1 MRKLSSSQLALI
13 GSALV
18 VASTSCSTLK
28 LITNSNKNIT
38 SNSITSTQSLEQR
51 ASQRVSQGIN
61 ISKLNIDSAIVSDL
75 ALYRY
80 EILEMP
86 PDIRRIGGDSIDL
99 SYERPE
105 SIDSS
110 VIAHNFT
117 VRQHALQVYPEK
129 YFSGFKSYLG
139 MIFQAG
145 DDFRTTFR
153 VPSETLISVFFE
165 ESGFDPYIISTA
177 PAFGI
182 GQITRETAEWLGM
195 HVYSQKKY
203 PKLYKYETELA
214 AVKKQYKFAGNAA
227 SANFRNNIFKTA
239 EMYKLKA
246 DSLYKV
252 QEQLLVKFEGAL
264 REVDVKKL
272 DDDRLV
278 PRIAIPK
285 AVWYFTSLA
294 RQIQRMYHCSDE
306 QAINW
311 AIDAY
316 NAGLGSIE
324 YVKPATETSIYNR
337 LIHKD
342 EPKLFPYAPH
352 QNQKYVPSVFN
363 GIPSSKPPRD
373 FLQPKK

>member
-1 MRKLSSSQLALI
+1 MHKKISHSKLLLI

-18 VASTSCSTLK
+18 VASTSCSTIK
-28 LITNSNKNIT
+28 FISNKFDKNIIDT
-38 SNSITSTQSLEQR
+38 NIIPTQNLEQR
-51 ASQRVSQGIN
+51 LRVP
-61 ISKLNIDSAIVSDL
+61 SKLNMDSTIIADL
-75 ALYRY
+75 AAYRPK
-80 EILEMP
+80 ILEMP

-105 SIDSS
+105 SIDFSM
-110 VIAHNFT
+110 IEHNLI
-117 VRQHALQVYPEK
+117 VRDSAINIYPEK
-129 YFSGFKSYLG
+129 KFPGFKSYLG
-139 MIFQAG
+139 MIFKAC
-145 DDFRTTFR
+145 DDYRTTFR
-153 VPSETLISVFFE
+153 VPSETYISLFFE
-165 ESGFDPYIISTA
+165 ESKFNPYIISTA

-182 GQITRETAEWLGM
+182 AQFMRKTAEWLGM
-195 HVYSQKKY
+195 HVYSQTKY
-203 PKLYKYETELA
+203 PKLYKYETELE
-214 AVKKQYKFAGNAA
+214 AVCEQYSIAETAA
-227 SANFRNNIFKTA
+227 SWNFHSNNFEIAK
-239 EMYKLKA
+239 MYELKA
-246 DSLYKV
+246 DSLYEVRKAV
-252 QEQLLVKFEGAL
+252 LAGFEKAL
-264 REVDVKKL
+264 RAVDITKL

-294 RQIQRMYHCSDE
+294 RQIQRIYHCSDE

-316 NAGLGSIE
+316 NAGLGSIK

-352 QNQKYVPSVFN
+352 KSEMPYVPSVFK